1 LKSFRDLIENGLNND
16 FLEIGEIIDEKSIPK
31 ENLQIKIK
39 SNKGDDMNLQLQD
52 FELEQVKEMKKK
64 LFKDHIDGEEKTSN
78 P

>member
-1 LKSFRDLIENGLNND
+1 MKSFRDLIENGLNND

>member
-1 LKSFRDLIENGLNND
+1 
-16 FLEIGEIIDEKSIPK
+16 
-31 ENLQIKIK
+31 
-39 SNKGDDMNLQLQD
+39 MNLQLQD